1 MTVLEAARKNN
12 VDRVVY
18 ASSSSVYGKP
28 EYLPCGGCHRTV
40 LMAIDVFSVIGS
52 EPAVYG
58 LIEITVAMLNYAKRA
73 IKVIIR
79 K

>member
-1 MTVLEAARKNN
+1 
-12 VDRVVY
+12 
-18 ASSSSVYGKP
+18 
-28 EYLPCGGCHRTV
+28 
-40 LMAIDVFSVIGS
+40 MAIDVFSVIGS